1 VVGAEAGF
9 GCAGTRL
16 AAISRQDDRA
26 TKNKKWRINSVGIFG
41 KTVAAGAIL
50 ALAAGPAALAQETI
64 KIGVLVPTTGAEAT
78 YGLDMANAVTI
89 AQEEIN
95 KAGGVLGKPL
105 SMIVGDDA
113 CDPQQAVNAASK
125 LVSQGVVAA
134 VGGYCSGATL
144 PTLKIFGDAKVPF
157 VITAANSTKL
167 IPANSGSTFM
177 INSTGD
183 EQAAKAVKFFSGQ
196 GVKTLAI
203 VNEGDAYSQD
213 LANLTQDAWT
223 KDGGKVVAFETV
235 NKGEQDYSSIITAIK
250 AADPGAVFWTA
261 YYADGGLL
269 IRQLR
274 QSGYTGLIAVGDGS
288 NSTKLFDIAGRA
300 AEGVFAFSN
309 PTAEFLPAAKS
320 FTETYKAKYGV
331 QPGPYAP
338 LTYDGMQLLAWAF
351 NKAGTTQSAAVVT
364 ALASADNKEWLAGP
378 ISFNKNNTLARS
390 NFIILEDQHGAWAR
404 VDK

>member
-1 VVGAEAGF
+1 VGF
-9 GCAGTRL
+9 FR
-16 AAISRQDDRA
+16 
-26 TKNKKWRINSVGIFG
+26 

-50 ALAAGPAALAQETI
+50 ALVTGPAALAQETI

-183 EQAAKAVKFFSGQ
+183 EQAAKAVKFFSGK
-196 GVKTLAI
+196 GLKTLAI

-213 LANLTQDAWT
+213 LANLTRDAWA
-223 KDGGKVVAFETV
+223 KEGGKVAAFETV
-235 NKGEQDYSSIITAIK
+235 NKGEQDYSSIVTAIK

-338 LTYDGMQLLAWAF
+338 LTYDGMQLLAWAIT
-351 NKAGTTQSAAVVT
+351 KAGSTQSAAVVT